1 MTSFNHIRFA
11 NGQELSLAEWLGQP
25 VHSVVEFAA
34 SAGVTKLRAFNYV
47 RGQNVS
53 SIGLPK
59 RGATEQDTNL
69 VKAQAMNQD
78 EALLCFSITV
88 EVFGLS
94 AITVAQEA
102 GFSGTVAPT
111 PLLSGTDLRRLE
123 RDLMLNLFVGA
134 GVKKPQFE
142 APFVYYGQSVGAT
155 INGPGDIGGGST
167 LALDYGTMGRVT
179 GMNQHMFDLPIYIGG
194 FGDQARPGNSMTF
207 FAQISNAY
215 GGPISGLRQD
225 VRLNVRC
232 DGLRKR
238 PA

>member
-1 MTSFNHIRFA
+1 MTSFNNIRFA

-25 VHSVVEFAA
+25 VHSVVEFALD
-34 SAGVTKLRAFNYV
+34 AGVTKLRAFNYV

-78 EALLCFSITV
+78 EALMCFSITV
-88 EVFGLS
+88 ECFGLS
-94 AITVAQEA
+94 AVTGG
-102 GFSGTVAPT
+102 GFTVAPT
-111 PLLSGTDLRRLE
+111 PMLSGTDLRRLE
-123 RDLMLNLFVGA
+123 RDGMLNLYVGA

-155 INGPGDIGGGST
+155 INGPGDTGGVSA

-179 GMNQHMFDLPIYIGG
+179 GTNQHMFDLPIYIGG

-207 FAQISNAY
+207 FAQFSNAF
-215 GGPISGLRQD
+215 GGAFVGLRQS

>member
-11 NGQELSLAEWLGQP
+11 DGTELSLAEWLGQP
-25 VHSVVEFAA
+25 VHSVVEFA
-34 SAGVTKLRAFNYV
+34 STAGVTKLRAFNYV

-53 SIGLPK
+53 SLGLPK

-88 EVFGLS
+88 ECFGLS
-94 AITVAQEA
+94 AIVNAQ
-102 GFSGTVAPT
+102 GGVFTIAPT

-123 RDLMLNLFVGA
+123 RDAMLNLFVGA

-155 INGPGDIGGGST
+155 INGPGDTGGTSA

-179 GMNQHMFDLPIYIGG
+179 GTNQHMFDLPIYIGG

-207 FAQISNAY
+207 FAEFKNAY
-215 GGPISGLRQD
+215 GGPFVGLRQD
-225 VRLNVRC
+225 VRLNIRC
-232 DGLRKR
+232 DGLKKR